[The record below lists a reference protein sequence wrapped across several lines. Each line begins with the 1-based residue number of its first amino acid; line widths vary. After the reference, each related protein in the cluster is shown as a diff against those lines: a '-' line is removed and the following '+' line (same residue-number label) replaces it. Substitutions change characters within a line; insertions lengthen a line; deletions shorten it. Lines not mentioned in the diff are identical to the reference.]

1 MLYLYELSLESPGES
16 SPLHERFEE
25 MFDIFFIFTIMAT
38 MYISWYSYKAPS
50 GVSRWLHAIA
60 AASAACMTFFFA
72 YFMVGESPVRPQY
85 HMVLVCVWY
94 FILAIAYATF
104 YYKGC
109 IKERERLQGR
119 KSR

>member
-1 MLYLYELSLESPGES
+1 
-16 SPLHERFEE
+16 

-60 AASAACMTFFFA
+60 AASAACMTLFFA

-85 HMVLVCVWY
+85 HMILVCIWY
-94 FILAIAYATF
+94 LILAIAYATF

-109 IKERERLQGR
+109 IKERNKLRG

>member
-1 MLYLYELSLESPGES
+1 
-16 SPLHERFEE
+16 
-25 MFDIFFIFTIMAT
+25 MFDIFFIFTITTT

-50 GVSRWLHAIA
+50 GVSRGLHALAI
-60 AASAACMTFFFA
+60 ASAVWLLLFFA

-85 HMVLVCVWY
+85 HMILVCVWY

>member
-1 MLYLYELSLESPGES
+1 
-16 SPLHERFEE
+16 
-25 MFDIFFIFTIMAT
+25 MFDIFFIFTITTT
-38 MYISWYSYKAPS
+38 MYISWYSYEAPS
-50 GVSRWLHAIA
+50 GVSRGLHALAI
-60 AASAACMTFFFA
+60 ASAVWLLLFFA

-85 HMVLVCVWY
+85 HMILVCVWY

>member
-1 MLYLYELSLESPGES
+1 
-16 SPLHERFEE
+16 

-50 GVSRWLHAIA
+50 GVSRGLHTIA
-60 AASAACMTFFFA
+60 AASAACMAAFFA

-85 HMVLVCVWY
+85 QTELIYIWY
-94 FILAIAYATF
+94 FVLSIAYATF
-104 YYKGC
+104 YYRGC
-109 IKERERLQGR
+109 NEARNKLRDN